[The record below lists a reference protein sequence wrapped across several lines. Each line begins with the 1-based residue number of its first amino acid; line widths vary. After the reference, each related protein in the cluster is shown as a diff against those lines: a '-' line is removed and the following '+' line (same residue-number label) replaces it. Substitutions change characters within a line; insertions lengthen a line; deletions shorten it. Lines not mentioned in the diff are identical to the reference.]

1 MKIGVIG
8 AAGKA
13 GSRIVREALLRR
25 HEVTA
30 IVRDRSRLT
39 ETDACVLEKDL
50 FDLTADDLRG
60 FDAVVDAFGTAFDP
74 ESARLHQSSLKH
86 LSGLMEQLPEV
97 RLMVVGGAASL
108 YTDRTRRH
116 LVLENIPAEWQ
127 AVPANMK
134 AAFDELQKSGVNW
147 TYFSPAMTFDPEGPR
162 TGKYRTG
169 RNELTFNSDGE
180 SYLSYADYAVAML
193 DEIEEGKFIRKRF
206 TAASEKNP
214 DKDGYYG
221 TELKKPE
228 FEGLSQYRP
237 HPNYELAGRSF
248 RLVMDNSG
256 EVTVRF
262 LTGSRLELER
272 KDGKYVEQYDCAK
285 GADLAY
291 FVNLEITGSKP
302 RNNVTLILD
311 LMTRLV
317 TIVDTY
323 SNYREGLPM
332 LVDHVYDF
340 GAIDLPGYTLP
351 MKRHGYTTDLVGK
364 RIQWHYSPEFS
375 IIHVY
380 YHPNYIR
387 ATFSPEALARMA
399 LPAPGSNAD
408 GWAVYPYD
416 EKAVYVKIRDGLYV
430 VSFTEQNYSKRG
442 KIGNSLLFLMDTDRL
457 HDVGR
462 SFGHAGQFGAMTF
475 HPENYLFG
483 AYGEYMAPDGDGQM
497 ETDPPFYTV

>member
-1 MKIGVIG
+1 MKIGIIG
-8 AAGKA
+8 ANGKSGKLIA
-13 GSRIVREALLRR
+13 YEAFKRG
-25 HEVTA
+25 HDVTA
-30 IVRDRSRLT
+30 IIRNREKMPGCRYK
-39 ETDACVLEKDL
+39 VLEKDL
-50 FDLTADDLRG
+50 FDLTVEDLQG

-74 ESARLHQSSLKH
+74 ESAKKHQDSLKH
-86 LSGLMEQLPEV
+86 LSGLMEQLPKV
-97 RLMVVGGAASL
+97 RLLVVGGAASL
-108 YTDRTRRH
+108 YTDRSHQH

-134 AAFDELQKSGVNW
+134 AAFDELQKSGANW
-147 TYFSPAMTFDPEGPR
+147 TYFSPAMTFDPKGKR

-169 RNELTFNSDGE
+169 RNELTYNSDGE

-206 TAASEKNP
+206 TAASEKDP

-221 TELKKPE
+221 LEMKKPE

-248 RLVMDNSG
+248 HLIMDNGG

-262 LTGSRLELER
+262 LTGNRLELER
-272 KDGKYVEQYDCAK
+272 KGQRYVEQYDCAK

-291 FVNLEITGSKP
+291 FVNLEITNSKP

-323 SNYREGLPM
+323 SNYRDGLPM

-375 IIHVY
+375 IVHVY

-387 ATFSPEALARMA
+387 ATFSPEALARMTM
-399 LPAPGSNAD
+399 PAPGSNAD

-416 EKAVYVKIRDGLYV
+416 EKAVYVKIREGLYV

-483 AYGEYMAPDGDGQM
+483 AYGEYMAPNGDEQM
-497 ETDPPFYTV
+497 ETEPPFYTV